1 MLYADDRIIVLNW
14 GDNAFVNLPLDYTS
28 KERVNQPADIEDFN
42 FLYTHQREYTCNA
55 GPFHVVFT
63 FRGERGLLKKVFR
76 EARLRAEVQPLKP
89 YFTNKILLSYAFYRQ
104 MTW

>member
-1 MLYADDRIIVLNW
+1 MPLLTYRSIILPKH
-14 GDNAFVNLPLDYTS
+14 GSINLLILKILTS
-28 KERVNQPADIEDFN
+28 S
-42 FLYTHQREYTCNA
+42 LTHQREYTCNA

-63 FRGERGLLKKVFR
+63 FRGEGGLLKKVFR

-89 YFTNKILLSYAFYRQ
+89 FFTNKILLSYTFYRQ